1 MKTELIALAAG
12 ALLSATTLTTA
23 RATPAGDLWLADA
36 RTAIEAR
43 LAGDGVSDAG
53 RTVTVRLN
61 VTGEPKTYNPQIVRS
76 SGSLDYDAAARKAL
90 DGLKLKTPPAEL
102 RGRKVTFTVGATQ
115 VAGAPAPDVR

>member
-23 RATPAGDLWLADA
+23 YATPAGDLWLADA

-43 LAGDGVSDAG
+43 LAGDGVPDAG
-53 RTVTVRLN
+53 RTVIVRLN

-102 RGRKVTFTVGATQ
+102 RGRKVTFTLGGTQ
-115 VAGAPAPDVR
+115 VAGAPAPDAR